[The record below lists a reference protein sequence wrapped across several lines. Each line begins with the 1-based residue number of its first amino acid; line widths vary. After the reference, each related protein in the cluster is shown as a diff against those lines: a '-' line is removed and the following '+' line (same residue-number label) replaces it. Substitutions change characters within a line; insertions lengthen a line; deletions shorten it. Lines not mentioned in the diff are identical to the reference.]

1 MEVKVGDKIHIT
13 LMVGEP
19 QYTDKEGIVTK
30 VDDMG
35 QIHGTWGGCALI
47 PNEDEFKI
55 IEKASD

>member
-30 VDDMG
+30 VDDIG

-47 PNEDEFKI
+47 PNEDEFEI
-55 IEKASD
+55 IEKAND